1 VQAGE
6 AIRADAERATGT
18 ERESESRMTVRTPR
32 PKPSEH
38 RSAADFIPADPTI
51 ESARLASAAC
61 RGCPL
66 WARATQTV
74 FGAGRADARM
84 MLIGEMPGDQEDVA
98 GEPFVGPAGKLLDR
112 ALEAAGIDRAQVYVT
127 NAVKHFKWEPRGRR
141 RLHRTPTPAEVDAC
155 IPWLKTEIALVR
167 PELIVCLGATAGRA
181 LLGPDFLVTRDR
193 GRMLESAFAPRLVAT
208 IHPSALLRLR
218 DNAMR
223 EAEYRRLVTDL
234 RLAARALT

>member
-1 VQAGE
+1 MG
-6 AIRADAERATGT
+6 
-18 ERESESRMTVRTPR
+18 VRTPR
-32 PKPSEH
+32 TSNPEH
-38 RSAADFIPADPTI
+38 RSAADFIPANPTL
-51 ESARLASAAC
+51 ARARRAAAAC

-74 FGAGRADARM
+74 FGAGPADARM
-84 MLIGEMPGDQEDVA
+84 MLIGEMPGDQEDLS

-112 ALEAAGIDRAQVYVT
+112 ALTSAGIERGAVYVT

-155 IPWLKTEIALVR
+155 IPWTRTEIALLR

-193 GRMLESAFAPRLVAT
+193 GRMLESAFAPRVVAT

-218 DNAMR
+218 DAAMR

-234 RLAARALT
+234 KLAARALR